1 MTPQKKSYLLAI
13 TAVAFWSTIATA
25 FKITLRHIG
34 FVELL
39 FFASLTS
46 TVVFAVYLSFSGR
59 LAGVFRHP
67 PRRLLAMAFA
77 GILNPFLY
85 YLILL
90 RAYELLP
97 AQEAGTLN
105 YAWPVVLVLLSVPLL
120 GQKIGWSGILS
131 VFISFTGIL
140 LISTHGDL
148 TGFRFSN
155 PVGVALALT
164 CPFVWAL
171 YWIINMKIPGAD
183 VEKLFV
189 GFLTGTLLIGITHSI
204 TGKWSVPSLPGLA
217 GALYAGFFEMGI
229 TFILWLKALKLS
241 KTTAHISNLVFL
253 SPFLS
258 LFYIHLF
265 VGESIL
271 PSTIAGLFL
280 VVGGILFG
288 QYAPVEKIFRK

>member
-1 MTPQKKSYLLAI
+1 MNPQKKSYLLAI
-13 TAVAFWSTIATA
+13 AAVICWSTIASA
-25 FKITLRHIG
+25 FKISLRHIG

-46 TVVFAVYLSFSGR
+46 TLVFAVYLAVSGR
-59 LAGVFRHP
+59 LSGVFHQP
-67 PRRLLAMAFA
+67 PRRLGAMAFA
-77 GILNPFLY
+77 GMLNPFLY

-131 VFISFTGIL
+131 VFISFAGIL
-140 LISTHGDL
+140 VISTHGDL

-155 PVGVALALT
+155 PTGVALALT
-164 CPFVWAL
+164 CPFIWAL
-171 YWIINMKIPGAD
+171 YWIINMKIPGTD
-183 VEKLFV
+183 IDKLFI
-189 GFLTGTLLIGITHSI
+189 GFLTGTILIGITHSM
-204 TGKWSVPSLPGLA
+204 TGHWEWPSSYGLA
-217 GALYAGFFEMGI
+217 GAMYAGLFEMGI
-229 TFILWLKALKLS
+229 TFIIWLRALKLS
-241 KTTAHISNLVFL
+241 RTTAHISNLVFL

-265 VGESIL
+265 VGETIL
-271 PSTIAGLFL
+271 LSTITGLAL

-288 QYAPVEKIFRK
+288 QYAPIEKIFRK